1 MVAAP
6 RDPLGWIRQ
15 NLFRTPLDSVL
26 TLLFGGLLL
35 LITVP
40 VITWLLGENWEIV
53 RVNMRNLLVGPEI
66 RGDDVWAPA
75 VGFYVI
81 ALAVGLFAGAAR
93 RRELVEIQG
102 EDGTPPRPSLAGVW
116 RSARD
121 LGSRSWPLI
130 ALVVFML
137 VLTGSLLGL
146 TMTIIGALL
155 LLIGR
160 IAGVRIPGKR
170 ALLFT
175 SLFAI
180 LSPAI
185 AVAIIRWGFG
195 IDWSDWGGF
204 LLVVF
209 AGGTGIALS
218 FPLGLLL
225 ALGRRSKLPAIR
237 ALSVGYIEFFRGVP
251 LVVLLLIGS
260 LVLGLVLPRSVIP
273 SELIRAI
280 IIFILFTAA
289 YIAEIVR
296 GGLQS
301 LPAGQEE
308 ASKALGMPA
317 WRTMSFIVLPQA
329 LRNVI
334 PALVGQSI
342 SLWKDTSLL
351 FIIGFSEPLRLASAF
366 TRQEEFRGQGLVVL
380 TLFFA
385 ALIYWVVS
393 FTMSRESQRLE
404 RKLGVG
410 TR

>member
-1 MVAAP
+1 MVTAP

-15 NLFRTPLDSVL
+15 NLFRTPGDAVL
-26 TLLFGGLLL
+26 TILFGGLLL
-35 LITVP
+35 LIAVP
-40 VITWLLGENWEIV
+40 VITWLLGENWKIV
-53 RVNMRNLLVGPEI
+53 RVNMRNLLVGTEI
-66 RGDDVWAPA
+66 RGDDVWGVAI
-75 VGFYVI
+75 GFFVI
-81 ALAVGLFAGAAR
+81 ALAVGLFSGAAR
-93 RRELVEIQG
+93 RRELFELQGVEG
-102 EDGTPPRPSLAGVW
+102 APPRPSLAGVAH
-116 RSARD
+116 SAREF
-121 LGSRSWPLI
+121 GFRFWPLI
-130 ALVVFML
+130 ALILFIL
-137 VLTGSLLGL
+137 ALTASPLGL
-146 TMTIIGALL
+146 LMVLITGALL
-155 LLIGR
+155 LGGR
-160 IAGVRIPGKR
+160 IAGVRIGGR
-170 ALLFT
+170 RTLLIT
-175 SLFAI
+175 SVFAV

-185 AVAIIRWGFG
+185 AVLIVRFGFG
-195 IDWSDWGGF
+195 LDWSDWGGV
-204 LLVVF
+204 LLVAF

-251 LVVLLLIGS
+251 LIVLLLIGS
-260 LVLGLVLPRSVIP
+260 LVLGLVLPRSIIP

-351 FIIGFSEPLRLASAF
+351 FIIGFAEPLRLASAF
-366 TRQEEFRGQGLVVL
+366 TRQEEFRGEGLVVL

-385 ALIYWVVS
+385 ALIYWIVS